1 MRAPTNPTA
10 ITFQDTIR
18 QHGLPGEVVEFEIT
32 TRTAADAAAAIGCEL
47 GQIVKSLIFRN
58 TDDEGVIILTSGS
71 NRVDEAL
78 VAEATG
84 ATLGKADA
92 DFVRTLTGYAI
103 GGVPPFGYL
112 PHSGNP
118 HPAHTYIDEDLLQY
132 AEVWAAAGTPHAV
145 FPLPPD
151 ALVRIS
157 GGKVIRVH
165 G

>member
-1 MRAPTNPTA
+1 MRAPTNATA
-10 ITFQDTIR
+10 IAFMDTLR

-47 GQIVKSLIFRN
+47 GQIVKSLIFRSA
-58 TDDEGVIILTSGS
+58 DDEAIIVLTSGS

-78 VAEATG
+78 VARAIGT
-84 ATLGKADA
+84 TLGKADA
-92 DFVRTLTGYAI
+92 DFVRQLTGYAI
-103 GGVPPFGYL
+103 GGVPPFGYA
-112 PHSGNP
+112 

-132 AEVWAAAGTPHAV
+132 TEVWAAAGTPHAV

-165 G
+165 E

>member
-1 MRAPTNPTA
+1 MRTPTNATA
-10 ITFQDTIR
+10 LAFQDVLR
-18 QHGLPGEVVEFEIT
+18 QHGLTGAVVEFEIT

-47 GQIVKSLIFRN
+47 GQIVKSLIFR
-58 TDDEGVIILTSGS
+58 TAEDEAVIVLTSGS

-84 ATLGKADA
+84 AALGKADA
-92 DFVRTLTGYAI
+92 DFVRQLTGYAI
-103 GGVPPFGYL
+103 GGVPPFGYEQ
-112 PHSGNP
+112 
-118 HPAHTYIDEDLLQY
+118 PAHTYIDEDLLQY

-157 GGKVIRVH
+157 GGKVIQVH

>member
-1 MRAPTNPTA
+1 MRTPTNPTA
-10 ITFQDTIR
+10 ITFQDTLR
-18 QHGLPGEVVEFEIT
+18 QHGLPGDVVEFEIP
-32 TRTAADAAAAIGCEL
+32 TRTAADAAAAIGCQL

-58 TDDEGVIILTSGS
+58 AEGEGVIILTSGS

-84 ATLGKADA
+84 ETLGKADA
-92 DFVRTLTGYAI
+92 DFVRTLTGFAI
-103 GGVPPFGYL
+103 GGVPPFG
-112 PHSGNP
+112 HQQ
-118 HPAHTYIDEDLLQY
+118 PAHTYIDEDLLQY

-151 ALVRIS
+151 ALLCIS

>member
-1 MRAPTNPTA
+1 MRTPTNPTA
-10 ITFQDTIR
+10 ITFQDTLR
-18 QHGLPGEVVEFEIT
+18 QHGLPGDVVEFEIP
-32 TRTAADAAAAIGCEL
+32 TRTAADAAAAIGCQL

-58 TDDEGVIILTSGS
+58 AEGEGVIILTSGS

-84 ATLGKADA
+84 ETLGKADA
-92 DFVRTLTGYAI
+92 DFVRTLTGFAI
-103 GGVPPFGYL
+103 GGVPPFG
-112 PHSGNP
+112 HQQ
-118 HPAHTYIDEDLLQY
+118 PAHTYIDEDLLQY

-151 ALVRIS
+151 ALLRIS